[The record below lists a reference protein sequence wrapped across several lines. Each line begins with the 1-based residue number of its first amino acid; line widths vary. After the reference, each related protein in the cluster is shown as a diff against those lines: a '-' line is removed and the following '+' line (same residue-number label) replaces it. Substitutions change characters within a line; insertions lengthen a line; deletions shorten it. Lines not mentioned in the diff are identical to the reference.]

1 MTKPV
6 KQAVRAPDRGAQNKK
21 KKPARIPKSIQ
32 FLTEDPKAKLRL
44 TFAIPGRYILKGRKG
59 TFSIVRLREPTRFNR
74 AMLNKAMQA
83 TATAE
88 DFEALS
94 AQPGPRASVDN
105 KMGKKSHPK
114 GVLAAGWWMFY
125 QASGEKAKRAYIG
138 GRISGRRLRQA
149 VHAFLGIQPT
159 VDATKK
165 RGGNQVKIR
174 TDISSLTPSQQRR
187 YRSIVAKGRQIKGEI
202 NKIKASVEDKSTRA
216 KQAAARKIKPL
227 EETLAKLHK
236 AIAVY
241 QKKIRL
247 GKEKAVDAEKAKAK
261 PAKQEKAEAPKQV
274 AAKPEQAKNKPA
286 TKQEPARPATPEQAK
301 IDQDKARLQQLT
313 DQLGSVRDTKR
324 RSLLQNVIDQLRN
337 RIRINVTKAR
347 K

>member
-32 FLTEDPKAKLRL
+32 FMMDDPKAKLRL
-44 TFAIPGRYILKGRKG
+44 TFAVPGRYVLKGKTG
-59 TFSIVRLREPTRFNR
+59 TFSVVRLREPTRFNR

-88 DFEALS
+88 DFESLS

-138 GRISGRRLRQA
+138 GRVSGRRLRQA

-159 VDATKK
+159 VDANKK
-165 RGGNQVKIR
+165 GGKQVKLR
-174 TDISSLTPSQQRR
+174 TDISSPTPAQQRR

-202 NKIKASVEDKSTRA
+202 NKIKASVADKSTRA
-216 KQAAARKIKPL
+216 KQAAARKIKPM
-227 EETLAKLHK
+227 EETLTKLHK

-247 GKEKAVDAEKAKAK
+247 VKEKAVDAEKTKAK
-261 PAKQEKAEAPKQV
+261 PAKSAPAKQAAPSKPEAAVEEKA
-274 AAKPEQAKNKPA
+274 
-286 TKQEPARPATPEQAK
+286 RPNAPEQAK

-324 RSLLQNVIDQLRN
+324 RSLLQKVIDQLRN